1 MMNLRMISAQPAI
14 DYYTWQVEVYLT
26 NFISLGY
33 NGNNID
39 VVAGYEGSVPDSWR
53 KLQQKFPY
61 VRFFFYEDTM
71 GECKYLPAIQA
82 HLLKKHFKEHP
93 YLSKEAIFFHD
104 ADFVFTRYMDF
115 SKFLNDD
122 KWYFSDTISYIGYDY
137 IMSKGEE
144 VLDAMCDIIG
154 IDKSVVK
161 DNQLN
166 SGGAQ
171 KLFKN
176 IDYKYWEMVEEY
188 SNKLHD
194 KLSNM
199 QHVKKNEDPYGIQS
213 WTASMW
219 AELWTGWKL
228 GHQVVVPPEFDF
240 CWATCPSSRWEEVY
254 FFHNA
259 GVPSSN
265 QGMFYKAQYMDKLP
279 FNEKLELSDS
289 RCSYMYY
296 NIIESVDSCLV

>member
-1 MMNLRMISAQPAI
+1 
-14 DYYTWQVEVYLT
+14 
-26 NFISLGY
+26 
-33 NGNNID
+33 
-39 VVAGYEGSVPDSWR
+39 
-53 KLQQKFPY
+53 
-61 VRFFFYEDTM
+61 
-71 GECKYLPAIQA
+71 
-82 HLLKKHFKEHP
+82 
-93 YLSKEAIFFHD
+93 
-104 ADFVFTRYMDF
+104 
-115 SKFLNDD
+115 
-122 KWYFSDTISYIGYDY
+122 
-137 IMSKGEE
+137 MSKGEE
-144 VLDAMCDIIG
+144 VLDAMCEVVG

-161 DNQLN
+161 NNQLN

-188 SNKLHD
+188 SNKLYD

-199 QHVKKNEDPYGIQS
+199 QHIKRKEDPYGIQA
-213 WTASMW
+213 WTSSMW

-228 GHQVVVPPEFDF
+228 GHQIVVPPEFDF
-240 CWATCPSSRWEEVY
+240 CWATCPSSRWDDVY

-279 FNEKLELSDS
+279 FNEGLKLSDS

-296 NIIESVDSCLV
+296 NIIESVDSCLI

>member
-14 DYYTWQVEVYLT
+14 NYYAWQVEVYLT

-39 VVAGYEGSVPDSWR
+39 VVAGYEVSVPDSWR

-71 GECKYLPAIQA
+71 GKCKYLPAIQA

-93 YLSKEAIFFHD
+93 YLSEEAIFFHD

-122 KWYFSDTISYIGYDY
+122 KWYFSDTISYIGYNY

-144 VLDAMCDIIG
+144 VLDAMCEVVG

-161 DNQLN
+161 NNQ
-166 SGGAQ
+166 
-171 KLFKN
+171 
-176 IDYKYWEMVEEY
+176 
-188 SNKLHD
+188 
-194 KLSNM
+194 
-199 QHVKKNEDPYGIQS
+199 
-213 WTASMW
+213 
-219 AELWTGWKL
+219 LWTGWKL
-228 GHQVVVPPEFDF
+228 GHQIVVPPEFDF
-240 CWATCPSSRWEEVY
+240 CWATCPSSRWEDVY

-279 FNEKLELSDS
+279 FNEGLKLSDS

-296 NIIESVDSCLV
+296 NIIESVDSCLI